1 MMRRRRPGRGCRFPA
16 IIIGAAGVIICL
28 TCMSAEALL
37 VILSL
42 LLIALGVW
50 LLFFC

>member
-1 MMRRRRPGRGCRFPA
+1 MLRRRGGRRRNRFPA
-16 IIIGAAGVIICL
+16 IVIVAVGTLICL
-28 TCMSAEALL
+28 AYLSTEVLL
-37 VILSL
+37 VIIAL